1 MREGNTPV
9 HRRDVLKG
17 VGGATMGSAVAG
29 GAGASAAA
37 VSTATETAML
47 QYFHTDWT
55 EVEASMA
62 QVADAGFGAIHVPP
76 PQESVLTRADQ
87 GKEHPDYGAE
97 YPHHPPLGYQP
108 YDRTSL
114 DSEFGTEAEFRSM
127 IDEAHAQGVDVIV
140 DVVLNHNGAGIALD
154 DFPNLDSEQFYQEGG
169 IEGWM
174 YSFDSSDDRCYNGSE
189 PKDPNQWEC
198 DPEAIEDHDLVG
210 LPSLDWTTQH
220 VQDLAYDYLQLLA
233 DCGADGVRWDAA
245 KHIHNWV
252 FEEYLNPW
260 ADELGFYTVGEVLF
274 DPIGYVDE
282 YARTGMDITDYPLF
296 YTMKYEAFTSGGD
309 FRALDRSDAGYVA
322 QNPTQ
327 SLTLIANHDSAPP
340 ELEALARAFV
350 LTYEGYP
357 RLYNY
362 LLEFDDPGLRNL
374 LWIRTNLLGGRAIT
388 HHADAD
394 VIVYERKDNA
404 VVALNKSGSERSE
417 RIDVPWADEPL
428 QEYTGNASD
437 TVADGDGRAE
447 ITVPAGGWAVY
458 APDDAASDPSEEN
471 DSIDDGDGSN
481 GGSGDAE
488 LTIRIE
494 APTADGES
502 VYVTGSSGSLT
513 DWGTGIEGNH
523 AGGDVWEVTI
533 DDPGAFD
540 WKTRRGP
547 EGASGDIWET
557 GDNHTDADLAPAHQG
572 WEDGFDG
579 TADEES
585 RDDGG
590 SDDTTDSTND
600 GTDDTTDSTND
611 GTDDTT
617 DSTNDGTDDT
627 TDSTNDGTDDTTDS
641 TNDGTDDGTNDTT
654 DSTND
659 GTNDTTETANSGS
672 DDTTDS
678 DDSGTGDSTDSSD
691 SGTDEGDETTESES
705 TDDGA
710 TDDSTAVDADEGST
724 DDAAED
730 EGSEAP
736 ETGDSGAEPDAD
748 GTDDST
754 NDTDDDLPGF
764 GIGASISGI
773 GGALLAG
780 KRLARTDEDAE

>member
-17 VGGATMGSAVAG
+17 VGGATVGSAVAG
-29 GAGASAAA
+29 GAGATAA
-37 VSTATETAML
+37 VSTAAETAML

-97 YPHHPPLGYQP
+97 YPYHPPLGYQP

-154 DFPNLDSEQFYQEGG
+154 DFPNLDSEQFYQKGG
-169 IEGWM
+169 LEGWL
-174 YSFDSSDDRCYNGSE
+174 YSFDSSDERCYNGSE

-282 YARTGMDITDYPLF
+282 YARTGMQITDYPLF
-296 YTMKYEAFTSGGD
+296 YTMKYEAFTGGGD
-309 FRALDRSDAGYVA
+309 FRVLDRSDAGYVA

-340 ELEALARAFV
+340 ELEALARAFI

-362 LLEFDDPGLRNL
+362 LLDFDDPGLRNL

-388 HHADAD
+388 RHADAD
-394 VIVYERKDNA
+394 FIVYEREDNA

-447 ITVPAGGWAVY
+447 ITALAGGWAVY
-458 APDDAASDPSEEN
+458 APEDAASDPSEEN
-471 DSIDDGDGSN
+471 DSIDDGDGST
-481 GGSGDAE
+481 GGSRDAE
-488 LTIRIE
+488 LTLQIE

-502 VYVTGSSGSLT
+502 VYITGSSVSLT
-513 DWGTGIEGNH
+513 DWGTGIEGTH

-533 DDPGAFD
+533 DDPGAFE

-547 EGASGDIWET
+547 EGGSGDIWEA

-572 WEDGFDG
+572 WEDGFDT
-579 TADEES
+579 TADEKS
-585 RDDGG
+585 GDDSGTND
-590 SDDTTDSTND
+590 STDSTDD
-600 GTDDTTDSTND
+600 GTDDTTDSTD
-611 GTDDTT
+611 TGTDDTAESD
-617 DSTNDGTDDT
+617 DSGTDDT
-627 TDSTNDGTDDTTDS
+627 ADSADSGTDDTSDS
-641 TNDGTDDGTNDTT
+641 VDTESNDTT
-654 DSTND
+654 DST
-659 GTNDTTETANSGS
+659 E
-672 DDTTDS
+672 
-678 DDSGTGDSTDSSD
+678 
-691 SGTDEGDETTESES
+691 E
-705 TDDGA
+705 
-710 TDDSTAVDADEGST
+710 
-724 DDAAED
+724 
-730 EGSEAP
+730 
-736 ETGDSGAEPDAD
+736 
-748 GTDDST
+748 GTDDSAEST
-754 NDTDDDLPGF
+754 DSGADEGNESTEDDETDDSSSGNANEGTSDDATADDTEAEKSGDGDSEAESDADGADATATDADDDLPGF
-764 GIGASISGI
+764 GIGASVSGI

-780 KRLARTDEDAE
+780 KRLAGTDEDAE